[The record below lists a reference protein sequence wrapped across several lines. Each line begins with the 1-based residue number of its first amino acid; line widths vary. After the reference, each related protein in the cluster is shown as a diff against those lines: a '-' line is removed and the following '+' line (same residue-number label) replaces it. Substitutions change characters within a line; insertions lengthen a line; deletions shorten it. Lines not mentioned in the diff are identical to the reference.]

1 MDININNVKIN
12 IEEIRKP
19 EIDAQLV
26 AEGIASQLER
36 RIMYR
41 RAMKRAVQNSMRLGV
56 LGIKVNIAGRSY
68 PLTIERSEEEMI
80 RKAADNINESVKN
93 LKENYAVKD
102 IQDLLAMTALQL
114 STKSNT
120 ISKEVDDDKVAN
132 ELKAL
137 DKELSDFLEK

>member
-1 MDININNVKIN
+1 MG
-12 IEEIRKP
+12 
-19 EIDAQLV
+19 QL
-26 AEGIASQLER
+26 S
-36 RIMYR
+36 
-41 RAMKRAVQNSMRLGV
+41 
-56 LGIKVNIAGRSY
+56 IKVNIAGRSY

-80 RKAADNINESVKN
+80 RKAADNINASIKD

-114 STKSNT
+114 STKSTT

-132 ELKAL
+132 ELKTL

>member
-1 MDININNVKIN
+1 MG
-12 IEEIRKP
+12 
-19 EIDAQLV
+19 QL
-26 AEGIASQLER
+26 S
-36 RIMYR
+36 
-41 RAMKRAVQNSMRLGV
+41 
-56 LGIKVNIAGRSY
+56 IKVNIAGRTY

-102 IQDLLAMTALQL
+102 MQDLLAMTALQL

-120 ISKEVDDDKVAN
+120 ISKEVDDDKFAN
-132 ELKAL
+132 ELITL

>member
-1 MDININNVKIN
+1 MG
-12 IEEIRKP
+12 
-19 EIDAQLV
+19 QL
-26 AEGIASQLER
+26 S
-36 RIMYR
+36 
-41 RAMKRAVQNSMRLGV
+41 
-56 LGIKVNIAGRSY
+56 IKVNIAGRSY

-80 RKAADNINESVKN
+80 RKAADNINASIN
-93 LKENYAVKD
+93 DLKENYAVKD

-132 ELKAL
+132 ELKTL

>member
-1 MDININNVKIN
+1 MG
-12 IEEIRKP
+12 
-19 EIDAQLV
+19 QL
-26 AEGIASQLER
+26 S
-36 RIMYR
+36 
-41 RAMKRAVQNSMRLGV
+41 
-56 LGIKVNIAGRSY
+56 IKVNIAGRSY

-80 RKAADNINESVKN
+80 RKAADNINASIKD

-132 ELKAL
+132 ELKTL